1 MCRLRSPRDLV
12 IMSREHL
19 NPPPQV
25 PPRREEFRVI
35 TCIMPAG
42 GAVDVLRALRQE
54 QGIISACAHHA
65 RGIGTQSLRHRV
77 YSDEKQVLTALV
89 SAEQADAVF
98 SFLYHAA
105 GLDQPHAGMV
115 MMGRA
120 FRGAGVIPLP
130 EQRADVQ

>member
-1 MCRLRSPRDLV
+1 MYRPRWRRDLG
-12 IMSREHL
+12 IMSSEQL
-19 NPPPQV
+19 IPPPLL
-25 PPRREEFRVI
+25 PPRRAEFRVI

-54 QGIISACAHHA
+54 LGVISACAHHA

-130 EQRADVQ
+130 EQQADVQ